1 MVQKKKTKLTHIAF
15 NSFYPIIIV
24 GDDRFVCFFYYWIQV
39 LFSQY
44 YFWCKNRGN
53 VTSLKL
59 SPNLRKR
66 PKEKKNVEVPK
77 GPEFEI
83 PKLDKIINLVR
94 DPDEIKRR
102 NDELAAKQQ

>member
-1 MVQKKKTKLTHIAF
+1 M
-15 NSFYPIIIV
+15 II
-24 GDDRFVCFFYYWIQV
+24 F
-39 LFSQY
+39 LL
-44 YFWCKNRGN
+44 NRGN

-66 PKEKKNVEVPK
+66 PKEKKGVEAPK
-77 GPEFEI
+77 GPDYEI

-102 NDELAAKQQ
+102 NEELAAKQQ

>member
-1 MVQKKKTKLTHIAF
+1 LNCNYF
-15 NSFYPIIIV
+15 FRIV
-24 GDDRFVCFFYYWIQV
+24 NFF
-39 LFSQY
+39 S
-44 YFWCKNRGN
+44 NRGN

-66 PKEKKNVEVPK
+66 PKEKKNVETPK
-77 GPEFEI
+77 GPDYEI

-102 NDELAAKQQ
+102 NEELAAKQ